1 MSVLI
6 ACAAS
11 VASTGR
17 VTVPMLVSLTL
28 GWMFVPLTQV
38 LIGAAL
44 VASARSP
51 RDGGNGALALL
62 LRGHAPW
69 SLFLLAASGA
79 IAAAAVS
86 GRGYDVYRV
95 ATFAAIVP
103 LLLTLR
109 VVHAFSM
116 EVLRTTA
123 RGALVRA
130 LAHQGLTY
138 LVAAAYL
145 DRAVSLVPRIQ
156 GWLS

>member
-1 MSVLI
+1 MLI
-6 ACAAS
+6 ACAGS

-17 VTVPMLVSLTL
+17 VTMSLVASLTVS
-28 GWMFVPLTQV
+28 WMFVPLTQL

-44 VASARSP
+44 VATAPAP
-51 RDGGNGALALL
+51 RGRGNGALTLL

-79 IAAAAVS
+79 IAAAAVF
-86 GRGYDVYRV
+86 GRGYEAYRV
-95 ATFAAIVP
+95 MTFAAIVP

-109 VVHAFSM
+109 IVHAFSL
-116 EVLRTTA
+116 EVLQA
-123 RGALVRA
+123 SPRGAIARA
-130 LAHQGLTY
+130 AGHQGLTW